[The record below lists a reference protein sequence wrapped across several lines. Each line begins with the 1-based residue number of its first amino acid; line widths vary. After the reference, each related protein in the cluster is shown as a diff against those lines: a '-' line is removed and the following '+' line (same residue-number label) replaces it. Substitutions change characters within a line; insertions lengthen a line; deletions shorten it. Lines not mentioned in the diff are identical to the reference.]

1 MDTRTVGVEE
11 ELLVVDPRT
20 RSVVSRAAD
29 VLQAHDA
36 HDVALPG
43 SDDDLDQELFRHQ
56 LETRTAPTRSTGDL
70 VEQIV
75 EARRAAG
82 EAASERGLGVL
93 ACATVPTKL
102 DEPEVTPDARYRAM
116 LEAYG
121 DVARLGTT
129 CGMHVHV
136 AVTSPEEGVGCL
148 DRIAPWLPVLLAMST
163 NSPFSGGRDTG
174 YSSWRTQMWTS
185 WPSAGPTERF
195 GSAECYRQAVER
207 LIASGAAR
215 DRGMLYWDARLSERQ
230 PTLEVRVLDVVTD
243 PEDAGMLA
251 ALCRA
256 LVETA
261 AGQWA
266 AGGDAL
272 PWRSEEL
279 RAARW
284 RAARDGLSGTLL
296 HPASHELR
304 PAREVVTALVRLVED
319 RLDRAGD
326 LDRVASGVERVLAG
340 TGAVRQRAAYEREG
354 SVEAVVADLLDRTTA
369 SWRVDPAG

>member
-1 MDTRTVGVEE
+1 VDTRTVGVEE

-20 RSVVSRAAD
+20 RSVVSRARE

-36 HDVALPG
+36 HDDPDRPVG
-43 SDDDLDQELFRHQ
+43 DDVDQELFRHQ
-56 LETRTAPTRSTGDL
+56 LETRTAPTTSTGDL

-93 ACATVPTKL
+93 ACATVPTEL

-174 YSSWRTQMWTS
+174 YSSWRTQMWST

-195 GSAECYRQAVER
+195 GSAECYRLAVER

-243 PEDAGMLA
+243 PEDAGLLA

-261 AGQWA
+261 AEQWA
-266 AGGDAL
+266 AGEEAL

-296 HPASHELR
+296 HPDTHELR
-304 PAREVVTALVRLVED
+304 PAREVVTALVRLVEN
-319 RLDRAGD
+319 RVDRADD

-340 TGAVRQRAAYEREG
+340 TGAARQRAAHERGG
-354 SVEAVVADLLDRTTA
+354 SVEAVVADLLARTTA
-369 SWRVDPAG
+369 SWRRDATG